1 MKDNELAVVNGSQ
14 ELASADFSM
23 EELMEEMDGLGAI
36 SLDAVKIPSG
46 GGLAFEVP
54 GDDPDN
60 PDIVKE
66 IKGVVL
72 YRHASNGYWRSKF
85 GGEDKIPDCFSNDG
99 KLGVVTATGEC
110 RDCDKCPLN
119 QFAEDGSGK
128 ACKNMQNLYILRE
141 GDMLPIQLVL
151 PPTSIKNLRDYVGK
165 RLLCRRKKL
174 SGVITSITLS
184 KAESKSGIKYAVAN
198 FAYKGDLSPQQILE
212 MAPIAQMCKNI
223 AESRG
228 RSGGAAGE
236 AFGEIVSEEPLPFDE
251 ALPL

>member
-1 MKDNELAVVNGSQ
+1 MKDNELAVANGSK
-14 ELASADFSM
+14 ELASAEFSM
-23 EELMEEMDGLGAI
+23 EALMEELDGLGAI
-36 SLDAVKIPSG
+36 SLDKVNIPSG

-60 PDIVKE
+60 PDIVQE

-72 YRHASNGYWRSKF
+72 YRHASNGYWSSKF
-85 GGEDKIPDCFSNDG
+85 GGEDKTPDCFSDDG
-99 KLGVVTATGEC
+99 KLGVVKATGEC
-110 RDCDKCPLN
+110 RECAKCPLN

-128 ACKNMQNLYILRE
+128 SCKNMQNLYILRE
-141 GDMLPIQLVL
+141 GAMLPIQLVL

-174 SGVITSITLS
+174 SGVVTSITLR
-184 KAESKSGIKYAVAN
+184 KAENKAGTKYAVAN
-198 FAYKGDLSPQQILE
+198 FAYKGDLSPQQIQE
-212 MAPIAQMCKNI
+212 MAPIAQLCKNI

-228 RSGGAAGE
+228 RSGGGGE